1 MANIMTTFIT
11 ITDTDLKVNEL
22 FSSWI
27 DVEKK
32 KDYTVESINMNRMFS
47 DIYNIQFNE
56 EEHLNRSWMNDNVGS
71 KWIEFSVDY
80 IDEDQIK
87 FLVETAWDVPL
98 QFLQTLT
105 NKLTSINEDVY
116 LSGMFE
122 DESFDPCG
130 AFVYG
135 VDGYSDV
142 EELDDD
148 DIDYERLQEDPD
160 YIDEIVE
167 MLVQLENDMIVMYRE
182 YLKDLEQ

>member
-1 MANIMTTFIT
+1 MANVMTTFIT
-11 ITDTDLKVNEL
+11 ITDTDPKVNEL

-32 KDYTVESINMNRMFS
+32 KDYTAESINMNRMFS
-47 DIYNIQFNE
+47 DIYDIEFNE

-71 KWIEFSVDY
+71 KWIEFSIDY

-135 VDGYSDV
+135 IGGYSDV
-142 EELDDD
+142 EELEEDE
-148 DIDYERLQEDPD
+148 IDYQRLQEDPD
-160 YIDEIVE
+160 YMNEIVE